1 MNIQE
6 LISLVPICSKYNKE
20 LIISLLGGDEATS
33 EKIVATNIPPYDKV
47 YILFNL
53 AFLTAEQI
61 KWLSLEFA
69 KHACKYQFD
78 ENNVGNLSNY
88 KTGTYEYNAILA
100 SDGFDFE
107 TGLKLVKKRGELMGN
122 VDSGSMAAVI
132 GISQNEIK
140 DIIESMQLNS
150 IDIANINS
158 KNQTVISAL
167 AGRTIKD
174 QNNNF
179 FNTPDDSI
187 SCFWNGS
194 PSFVK

>member
-100 SDGFDFE
+100 IIKALDDDINTNISVAMFVYLLEDKFY
-107 TGLKLVKKRGELMGN
+107 N
-122 VDSGSMAAVI
+122 VESI
-132 GISQNEIK
+132 WQLERIK
-140 DIIESMQLNS
+140 ECL
-150 IDIANINS
+150 
-158 KNQTVISAL
+158 
-167 AGRTIKD
+167 
-174 QNNNF
+174 
-179 FNTPDDSI
+179 
-187 SCFWNGS
+187 
-194 PSFVK
+194 